1 MTFIVVPTSYIVYK
15 VINEEIYTLIRVIE
29 CKTKGAA
36 VEWIHKSGE
45 KGVNY
50 CIKEF
55 LRKSK

>member
-1 MTFIVVPTSYIVYK
+1 MAFIVVPTSYIVYK
-15 VINEEIYTLIRVIE
+15 VTNEETCTLTRIIE

-55 LRKSK
+55 LTKSK

>member
-1 MTFIVVPTSYIVYK
+1 MAFIAVPTFYVVYK
-15 VINEEIYTLIRVIE
+15 VINEETCTLIHVIE
-29 CKTKGAA
+29 FKTKGAA
-36 VEWIHKSGE
+36 VEWIYKSGE